1 MKKLLVLL
9 ALCMVF
15 SVVLVACNNNTE
27 NPEETT
33 AGSTEAP
40 TQGETEAPTTETQA
54 PTTEPAPAKKGCG
67 GMIAG
72 GVAIIAIL
80 GTALIIKKED

>member
-15 SVVLVACNNNTE
+15 SVALVACDNNTE

-40 TQGETEAPTTETQA
+40 TTEETAEAPTTEETTEAPTTEETTEA
-54 PTTEPAPAKKGCG
+54 PTTEE
-67 GMIAG
+67 
-72 GVAIIAIL
+72 
-80 GTALIIKKED
+80 TTTE